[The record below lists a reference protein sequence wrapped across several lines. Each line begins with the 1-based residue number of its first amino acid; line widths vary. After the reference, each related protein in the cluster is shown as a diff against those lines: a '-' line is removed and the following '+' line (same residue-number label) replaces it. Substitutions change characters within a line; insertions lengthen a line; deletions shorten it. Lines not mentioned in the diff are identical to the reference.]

1 MNQRSKNI
9 LIATAAVLFC
19 IAAWFLSTIIIYI
32 IISLI
37 LSLIGQPLF
46 RFFSK
51 ARLGKIR
58 LSPAL
63 CSLFSLLTMIFA
75 FGCLFYMF
83 IPLVVEEAR
92 LISHINPNDVLTAFR
107 EPLQNLEYD
116 LQKYQISYGNGTSM
130 QSYLMSKLASILGF
144 QEISRYAGQMIS
156 FTGSIIAGFFSIS
169 FITFFL
175 MKDEK
180 LIYNV
185 IILLTPPKYIDAIKE
200 IMHDT
205 KTILTRYFLG
215 IIIDMLFVATT
226 VSIGLSI
233 LGVNNALL
241 IGIFA
246 GIMNVIP
253 YVGPLLG
260 AGFAIL
266 IGVSANLQLDFY
278 TQLIPLIEKIGLVF
292 VITQLIDA
300 FLVQPLLISSTVKAH
315 PLEIFLV
322 ILIAGTFAGIT
333 GMIVAIPVYTI
344 IRIIAKEFLYNFRI
358 VQKLTEDLENATTN
372 KTGTP

>member
-1 MNQRSKNI
+1 MQTRSKNL
-9 LIATAAVLFC
+9 LIALSIILLC
-19 IAAWFLSTIIIYI
+19 IAAWFLKTIIVYI
-32 IISLI
+32 IISII
-37 LSLIGQPLF
+37 LSLIGKPLF

-51 ARLGKIR
+51 IRPGKFK

-63 CSLFSLLTMIFA
+63 CSLFALVVIIFS

-83 IPLVVEEAR
+83 IPLLVEEAR
-92 LISHINPNDVLTAFR
+92 IISRINPNDVITAFR

-116 LQKYQISYGNGTSM
+116 LQKYQISYGQEESM
-130 QSYLMSKLASILGF
+130 QSFVVSKLTSILGF
-144 QEISRYAGQMIS
+144 QEISGYAGQMLS
-156 FTGSIIAGFFSIS
+156 FTTSLIAGFFSVS

-180 LIYNV
+180 LIYNI
-185 IILLTPPKYIDAIKE
+185 IILLTPPKHVSAIKE

-205 KTILTRYFLG
+205 QTILTRYFIG
-215 IIIDMLFVATT
+215 IIIDMIFVATT
-226 VSIGLSI
+226 IAIGLTI

-266 IGVSANLQLDFY
+266 IGVTGNLELDFY

-292 VITQLIDA
+292 IITQLIDA
-300 FLVQPLLISSTVKAH
+300 FLVQPYLISSTVKAH

-322 ILIAGTFAGIT
+322 ILIAGTFGGIT
-333 GMIVAIPVYTI
+333 GMIIAIPVYTI
-344 IRIIAKEFLYNFRI
+344 IRIVAKEFLFNFKI
-358 VQKLTEDLENATTN
+358 VQKLTGDLEDITTN
-372 KTGTP
+372 TD

>member
-1 MNQRSKNI
+1 MQTRSKNI
-9 LIATAAVLFC
+9 LIALAILVIC
-19 IAAWFLSTIIIYI
+19 IAAWFLETVIVYI
-32 IISLI
+32 LISVI
-37 LSLIGQPLF
+37 LSLIGQPLY

-51 ARLGKIR
+51 IKVGRITF
-58 LSPAL
+58 SPAI
-63 CSLFSLLTMIFA
+63 CSLLSLLIMMLAFA
-75 FGCLFYMF
+75 CLFYMF
-83 IPLVVEEAR
+83 IPLLVEEVR
-92 LISHINPNDVLTAFR
+92 IISRVEPKAVLSAFR
-107 EPLQNLEYD
+107 EPLANLEYD
-116 LQKYQISYGNGTSM
+116 LQKYQVSYGNGESM
-130 QSYLMSKLASILGF
+130 QNYLAAKLTSILGF
-144 QEISRYAGQMIS
+144 REISGYAGQMIS
-156 FTGSIIAGFFSIS
+156 FTGGLIAGFFSIS

-180 LIYNV
+180 LIYNIV
-185 IILLTPPKYIDAIKE
+185 ILLTPPKYIPAIKD

-205 KTILTRYFLG
+205 KKILTRYFIG

-226 VSIGLSI
+226 ISIGLMF

-266 IGVSANLQLDFY
+266 IGVSGNLQLDFY
-278 TQLIPLIEKIGLVF
+278 TQLVPLIEKIGLVF
-292 VITQLIDA
+292 LITQLVDA
-300 FLVQPLLISSTVKAH
+300 FFIQPFVISNTVKAH

-344 IRIIAKEFLYNFRI
+344 IRIIAKEFLNNFKI
-358 VQKLTEDLENATTN
+358 VQKLTEDLEEITN
-372 KTGTP
+372 DNNI

>member
-1 MNQRSKNI
+1 MQTRSKNI
-9 LIATAAVLFC
+9 LIALAILVIC
-19 IAAWFLSTIIIYI
+19 IAAWFLETVIVYI
-32 IISLI
+32 LISVI
-37 LSLIGQPLF
+37 LSLIGQPLY

-51 ARLGKIR
+51 IKVGRITF
-58 LSPAL
+58 SPAI
-63 CSLFSLLTMIFA
+63 CSLLSLLIMMLAFA
-75 FGCLFYMF
+75 CLFYMF
-83 IPLVVEEAR
+83 IPLLVEEAR
-92 LISHINPNDVLTAFR
+92 IISRVEPKAVLSAFR
-107 EPLQNLEYD
+107 EPLANLEYD
-116 LQKYQISYGNGTSM
+116 LQKYQVSYGNGESM
-130 QSYLMSKLASILGF
+130 QNYLAAKLTSILGF
-144 QEISRYAGQMIS
+144 REISGYAGQMIS
-156 FTGSIIAGFFSIS
+156 FTGGLIAGFFSIS

-180 LIYNV
+180 LIYNIV
-185 IILLTPPKYIDAIKE
+185 ILLTPPKYIPAIKD

-205 KTILTRYFLG
+205 KKILTRYFIG

-226 VSIGLSI
+226 ISIGLMF

-266 IGVSANLQLDFY
+266 IGVSGNLQLDFY
-278 TQLIPLIEKIGLVF
+278 TQLVPLIEKIGLVF
-292 VITQLIDA
+292 LITQLVDA
-300 FLVQPLLISSTVKAH
+300 FFIQPFVISNTVKAH

-344 IRIIAKEFLYNFRI
+344 IRIIAKEFLNNFKI
-358 VQKLTEDLENATTN
+358 VQKLTEDLEEITN
-372 KTGTP
+372 DNNI

>member
-1 MNQRSKNI
+1 MQNRSKNI
-9 LIATAAVLFC
+9 LIALAILVVC
-19 IAAWFLSTIIIYI
+19 IAACFLGTVILYI
-32 IISLI
+32 LISI
-37 LSLIGQPLF
+37 VLSLIGQPLY
-46 RFFSK
+46 RFFS
-51 ARLGKIR
+51 RLKVGRIAF
-58 LSPAL
+58 SPAI
-63 CSLFSLLTMIFA
+63 CSLLSLLLMMLA
-75 FGCLFYMF
+75 FGGLFYMF
-83 IPLVVEEAR
+83 IPLLVEEAR
-92 LISHINPNDVLTAFR
+92 IISRIDPNAVLSAFR

-116 LQKYQISYGNGTSM
+116 LQKYQVSYGNGGSM
-130 QSYLMSKLASILGF
+130 QSYLAAKLTTILGF
-144 QEISRYAGQMIS
+144 REISGYAGQMIS
-156 FTGSIIAGFFSIS
+156 FTGGLIAGFFSVS

-175 MKDEK
+175 MKDER
-180 LIYNV
+180 LIYNIV
-185 IILLTPPKYIDAIKE
+185 ILLTPPKHIPAIRD

-205 KTILTRYFLG
+205 KKILTRYFIG

-226 VSIGLSI
+226 IAIGLTF

-266 IGVSANLQLDFY
+266 IGVSGSLQLDFY
-278 TQLIPLIEKIGLVF
+278 TQLVPLIEKIGLVF
-292 VITQLIDA
+292 LITQLVDA
-300 FLVQPLLISSTVKAH
+300 FFIQPFVISNTVKAH

-344 IRIIAKEFLYNFRI
+344 IRIIAKEFLNNFKI
-358 VQKLTEDLENATTN
+358 VQKLTEDLGEITN
-372 KTGTP
+372 DNNN

>member
-1 MNQRSKNI
+1 MQNRSKNI
-9 LIATAAVLFC
+9 LIAIAIILFC
-19 IAAWFLSTIIIYI
+19 VAAWFLKTIIIYI
-32 IISLI
+32 VISVI

-46 RFFSK
+46 RFFSRIK
-51 ARLGKIR
+51 KGRFK
-58 LSPAL
+58 LSASL
-63 CSLFSLLTMIFA
+63 CSLLALLVMMFS

-83 IPLVVEEAR
+83 IPLLVEEAR
-92 LISHINPNDVLTAFR
+92 IISRINPNDVITAFR

-116 LQKYQISYGNGTSM
+116 LQKYQISYGSGESM
-130 QSYLMSKLASILGF
+130 QSFLVSRLTSILGF
-144 QEISRYAGQMIS
+144 QEISGYAGQMLS
-156 FTGSIIAGFFSIS
+156 FTSGLIAGFFSVS

-180 LIYNV
+180 LIYN
-185 IILLTPPKYIDAIKE
+185 IILLLTPPKHIVAMKE
-200 IMHDT
+200 ILHDT
-205 KTILTRYFLG
+205 RTILTRYFLG
-215 IIIDMLFVATT
+215 IIIDMIFVATIIA
-226 VSIGLSI
+226 IGLTI

-253 YVGPLLG
+253 YIGPLLG

-292 VITQLIDA
+292 LVTQLIDA
-300 FLVQPLLISSTVKAH
+300 LLVQPFLISSTVKAH

-322 ILIAGTFAGIT
+322 ILIAGTFSGIT
-333 GMIVAIPVYTI
+333 GMIIAIPVYTI
-344 IRIIAKEFLYNFRI
+344 IRIIAKEFLNNFKI
-358 VQKLTEDLENATTN
+358 VQKLTADLDDITTN
-372 KTGTP
+372 IN

>member
-1 MNQRSKNI
+1 MQNRSKNI
-9 LIATAAVLFC
+9 LIALAVVLLL
-19 IAAWFLSTIIIYI
+19 IAAWFLKTVILYI
-32 IISLI
+32 IISVI

-51 ARLGKIR
+51 IKIGR
-58 LSPAL
+58 FTFSPAIS
-63 CSLFSLLTMIFA
+63 SLFSLIVMIFA

-83 IPLVVEEAR
+83 IPLLVEEVR
-92 LISHINPNDVLTAFR
+92 IISRINPNDVLSAFR

-116 LQKYQISYGNGTSM
+116 LRKYQITYGNGESM
-130 QSYLMSKLASILGF
+130 KSYLLTKLTSILGF
-144 QEISRYAGQMIS
+144 QEISGYAGRMIS
-156 FTGSIIAGFFSIS
+156 FTGGLIAGFFSVA

-180 LIYNV
+180 LIYNIV
-185 IILLTPPKYIDAIKE
+185 ILLTPPKHIAAVKD

-215 IIIDMLFVATT
+215 IIIDMLFVAVTIF
-226 VSIGLSI
+226 IGLSI

-266 IGVSANLQLDFY
+266 IGVSGNLQLDFY

-292 VITQLIDA
+292 LITQLIDA
-300 FLVQPLLISSTVKAH
+300 LLVQPFLISNTVKAH

-322 ILIAGTFAGIT
+322 ILVAGTFAGIT

-344 IRIIAKEFLYNFRI
+344 IRIILKEFLNNFRV
-358 VQKLTEDLENATTN
+358 VQKLTEDLEEITDNN
-372 KTGTP
+372 